1 MFNLICRIERWK
13 YNEEYDVFVSSEGRL
28 RNKKKKE
35 ILPKIS
41 HNYLFYY
48 SVADGVSK
56 RIPVH
61 RLVMMTFKPLEDYEE
76 MTVDHLNHNTRD
88 NSLSN
93 LEWVKREE
101 NQRRSK
107 RDHDI
112 EAEKDYHR
120 KGYLDYCDEKKE
132 LFIINGV
139 VFDRENAIEMISGGS
154 TDAKNNREKIEKKLN
169 SIQHCR
175 QKSTSK
181 TYGFTIE
188 PYEEGS
194 ALALKFKING
204 FIFDFA
210 EGVDF
215 IYRHNGF
222 SGTKE
227 KLERNLS
234 NFLHNSKKDDT
245 IMYNF
250 HIEKYQKG

>member
-28 RNKKKKE
+28 RNKKKNE

-48 SVADGVSK
+48 SAADGVSK

-61 RLVMMTFKPLEDYEE
+61 RLVMMTFKPLENYEE

-88 NSLSN
+88 NRLVN

-101 NQRRSK
+101 NQKRSE

-112 EAEKDYHR
+112 KADKDFSIR
-120 KGYLDYCDEKKE
+120 GSLDYCEETRK
-132 LFIINGV
+132 LFIVNGII
-139 VFDRENAIEMISGGS
+139 FDQQGAVEMISRC
-154 TDAKNNREKIEKKLN
+154 TNNIPDEEQIKKKLN
-169 SIQHCR
+169 QIFINQ
-175 QKSTSK
+175 QATKK
-181 TYGFTIE
+181 NTYGFTIE

-194 ALALKFKING
+194 ALALKLKING
-204 FIFDFA
+204 FIFDFV

-215 IYRHNGF
+215 IYRHNSF
-222 SGTKE
+222 NGTKE
-227 KLERNLS
+227 KLERSLS
-234 NFLHNSKKDDT
+234 NFLRNSKKDDT
-245 IMYNF
+245 TMYNF